1 MNTARTHLTRRRAL
15 KLGLVA
21 GAGLS
26 LDRLTLRAEEAES
39 LPLITRAIPG
49 SEKKIPVIGLGTN
62 QYGVETEEE
71 LAPRREVLRQFP
83 KLGLS
88 LVDTAPGYGKSEE
101 VLGKLVT
108 ELGIREQLFIATK
121 VTTEGGDEK
130 KGIAMLE
137 ESFKR
142 LQTKHIE
149 LIQVHSLRGW
159 ETLLPVLR
167 EWKKEGRIS
176 YYGVTT
182 SDDNQYPDLIKVLE
196 KEELDF
202 VQFDYSV
209 GNRNAEERIL
219 PLVAEKKIA
228 ALINMPLGGRRGA
241 NLLSKTSGKP
251 LPDFAKEINASSWAQ
266 ILLKYVVSH
275 PAVTAAIP
283 GTTKLKHLEDNAAAA
298 RGVLPDAGL
307 RKRIEEAFAAL

>member
-1 MNTARTHLTRRRAL
+1 MNTVQTHLTRRGAL

-21 GAGLS
+21 GAGLT
-26 LDRLTLRAEEAES
+26 LDRLTLRAEESAAM
-39 LPLITRAIPG
+39 PLITKAIPG
-49 SEKKIPVIGLGTN
+49 SGRKIPVIGLGTN
-62 QYGVETEEE
+62 QYGVSTEEE

-88 LVDTAPGYGKSEE
+88 LIDTAPGYGKSEE
-101 VLGKLVT
+101 VLGKLIA
-108 ELGIREQLFIATK
+108 ELGIRDQLFIATK
-121 VTTEGGDEK
+121 VTADGGDVK
-130 KGIAMLE
+130 KGIEMLE

-149 LIQVHSLRGW
+149 LVQVHSLRGW
-159 ETLLPVLR
+159 EVLLPLLR
-167 EWKKEGRIS
+167 DWKKEGRIS
-176 YYGVTT
+176 HYGVTT
-182 SDDNQYPDLIKVLE
+182 SDDKQYPELVKILE

-209 GNRNAEERIL
+209 GNRNAEEKIL

-228 ALINMPLGGRRGA
+228 SLVNMPFGGRRGPA
-241 NLLSKTSGKP
+241 IIAKTAGKP
-251 LPDFAKEINASSWAQ
+251 LPDFAKEINATSWAQ

-283 GTTKLKHLEDNAAAA
+283 GTTKLKHMEDNAAAA
-298 RGVLPDAGL
+298 RGVLPDAGM

>member
-1 MNTARTHLTRRRAL
+1 MNTVQTHLTRRGAL

-21 GAGLS
+21 GAGLT
-26 LDRLTLRAEEAES
+26 LDRLTLRAEESAA
-39 LPLITRAIPG
+39 LPLIAKSIPG
-49 SEKKIPVIGLGTN
+49 SGRKIPVIGLGTN
-62 QYGVETEEE
+62 QYGVSTEEE

-88 LVDTAPGYGKSEE
+88 LIDTAPGYGKSEE
-101 VLGKLVT
+101 VLGKLIA
-108 ELGIREQLFIATK
+108 ELGIRDQLFIATK
-121 VTTEGGDEK
+121 VTADGGDVK
-130 KGIAMLE
+130 KGIEMLE

-149 LIQVHSLRGW
+149 LVQVHSLRGW
-159 ETLLPVLR
+159 EVLLPLLR
-167 EWKKEGRIS
+167 DWKKEGRIS
-176 YYGVTT
+176 HYGVTT
-182 SDDNQYPDLIKVLE
+182 SDDKQYPELIKILD

-209 GNRNAEERIL
+209 GNRNAEEKIL
-219 PLVAEKKIA
+219 PLVAEKRIA
-228 ALINMPLGGRRGA
+228 SLVNMPFGGRRGPA
-241 NLLSKTSGKP
+241 IIAKTAGKP
-251 LPDFAKEINASSWAQ
+251 LPDFAKEINATSWAQ

-283 GTTKLKHLEDNAAAA
+283 GTTKLKHMEDNAAAA
-298 RGVLPDAGL
+298 RGVLPDAGM

>member
-1 MNTARTHLTRRRAL
+1 MNTVQTHLTRRGAL

-21 GAGLS
+21 GAGLT
-26 LDRLTLRAEEAES
+26 LDRLTLRAEESAA
-39 LPLITRAIPG
+39 LPLIAKSIPG
-49 SEKKIPVIGLGTN
+49 SGRKIPVIGLGTN
-62 QYGVETEEE
+62 QYGVSTEEE

-88 LVDTAPGYGKSEE
+88 LIDTAPGYGKSEE
-101 VLGKLVT
+101 VLGKLIA
-108 ELGIREQLFIATK
+108 ELGIRDQLFIATK
-121 VTTEGGDEK
+121 VTADGGDVK
-130 KGIAMLE
+130 KGIEMLE

-149 LIQVHSLRGW
+149 LVQVHSLRGW
-159 ETLLPVLR
+159 EVLLPLLR
-167 EWKKEGRIS
+167 DWKKEGRIS
-176 YYGVTT
+176 HYGVTT
-182 SDDNQYPDLIKVLE
+182 SDDKQYPELIKILE

-209 GNRNAEERIL
+209 GNRNAEEKIL

-228 ALINMPLGGRRGA
+228 SLVNMPFGGRRGPA
-241 NLLSKTSGKP
+241 IIAKTAGKP
-251 LPDFAKEINASSWAQ
+251 LPDFAKEINATSWAQ

-283 GTTKLKHLEDNAAAA
+283 GTTKLKHMEDNAAAA
-298 RGVLPDAGL
+298 RGVLPDAGM

>member
-1 MNTARTHLTRRRAL
+1 MNTVQTHLTRRGAL

-21 GAGLS
+21 GAGLT
-26 LDRLTLRAEEAES
+26 LDRLTLRAEESAA
-39 LPLITRAIPG
+39 LPLIAKSIPG
-49 SEKKIPVIGLGTN
+49 SGRKIPVIGLGTN
-62 QYGVETEEE
+62 QYGVSTEEE

-88 LVDTAPGYGKSEE
+88 LIDTAPGYGKSEE
-101 VLGKLVT
+101 VLGKLIA
-108 ELGIREQLFIATK
+108 ELGIRDQLFIATK
-121 VTTEGGDEK
+121 VTADGGDVK
-130 KGIAMLE
+130 KGIEMLE

-149 LIQVHSLRGW
+149 LVQVHSLRGW
-159 ETLLPVLR
+159 EVLLPLLR
-167 EWKKEGRIS
+167 DWKKEGRIS
-176 YYGVTT
+176 HYGVTT
-182 SDDNQYPDLIKVLE
+182 SDDKQYPELVKILE

-209 GNRNAEERIL
+209 GNRNAEEKIL

-228 ALINMPLGGRRGA
+228 SLVNMPFGGRRGPA
-241 NLLSKTSGKP
+241 IIAKTAGKP
-251 LPDFAKEINASSWAQ
+251 LPDFAKEINATSWAQ

-283 GTTKLKHLEDNAAAA
+283 GTTKLKHMEDNAAAA
-298 RGVLPDAGL
+298 RGVLPDAGM

>member
-1 MNTARTHLTRRRAL
+1 MNTVQTHLTRRGAL

-21 GAGLS
+21 GAGLT
-26 LDRLTLRAEEAES
+26 LDRLTLRAEESAA
-39 LPLITRAIPG
+39 LPLIAKSIPG
-49 SEKKIPVIGLGTN
+49 SGRKIPVIGLGTN
-62 QYGVETEEE
+62 QYGVSTEEE

-88 LVDTAPGYGKSEE
+88 LIDTAPGYGKSEE
-101 VLGKLVT
+101 VLGKLIA
-108 ELGIREQLFIATK
+108 ELGIRDQLFIATK
-121 VTTEGGDEK
+121 VTADGGDVK
-130 KGIAMLE
+130 KGIEMLE

-149 LIQVHSLRGW
+149 LVQVHSLRGW
-159 ETLLPVLR
+159 EVLLPLLR
-167 EWKKEGRIS
+167 DWKKEGRIS
-176 YYGVTT
+176 HYGVTT
-182 SDDNQYPDLIKVLE
+182 SDDKQYPELVKILE

-209 GNRNAEERIL
+209 GNRNAEEKIL
-219 PLVAEKKIA
+219 PLVAEKRIA
-228 ALINMPLGGRRGA
+228 SLVNMPFGGRRGPA
-241 NLLSKTSGKP
+241 IIAKTAGKP
-251 LPDFAKEINASSWAQ
+251 LPDFAKEINATSWAQ

-283 GTTKLKHLEDNAAAA
+283 GTTKLKHMEDNAAAA
-298 RGVLPDAGL
+298 RGVLPDAGM

>member
-1 MNTARTHLTRRRAL
+1 MNTAKIHLTRRHAI

-26 LDRLTLRAEEAES
+26 MGRLPLGAQEAAT
-39 LPLITRAIPG
+39 LPLITKAIPG
-49 SEKKIPVIGLGTN
+49 SGKKIPVIGLGTN
-62 QYGVETEEE
+62 QYGVTTEEE
-71 LAPRREVLRQFP
+71 LAPRREALREFP

-88 LVDTAPGYGKSEE
+88 LIDTAPGYGKSEE
-101 VLGKLVT
+101 VLGKLIK
-108 ELGIREQLFIATK
+108 ELGIRDQLFLATK
-121 VTTEGGDEK
+121 VTTDDGDEK

-142 LQTKHIE
+142 LETTHIE
-149 LIQVHSLRGW
+149 LVQVHSLRGW
-159 ETLLPVLR
+159 EAMLPLLR

-182 SDDNQYPDLIKVLE
+182 SEDRQYPELIKILE

-209 GNRNAEERIL
+209 GNRNAEEKIL
-219 PLVAEKKIA
+219 PLIAEKKIA
-228 ALINMPLGGRRGA
+228 SLVNMPFGGRRGPTIIA
-241 NLLSKTSGKP
+241 KTSGKP
-251 LPDFAKEINASSWAQ
+251 LPDFAREINATSWAQ

-283 GTTKLKHLEDNAAAA
+283 GTTKLKHLKDNAAAA
-298 RGVLPDAGL
+298 HGVLPDAAM

>member
-1 MNTARTHLTRRRAL
+1 MNTAKTHLTRRSAM

-21 GAGLS
+21 GAGLT
-26 LDRLTLRAEEAES
+26 LNPLTLSAQETAA
-39 LPLITRAIPG
+39 LPLLTKEIPG
-49 SEKKIPVIGLGTN
+49 SGKKIPVIGLGTN
-62 QYGVETEEE
+62 QYGVSTEEE
-71 LAPRREVLRQFP
+71 LASRREVLRQFP

-88 LVDTAPGYGKSEE
+88 LIDTAPGYGKSEE
-101 VLGKLVT
+101 VLGKLIK
-108 ELGIREQLFIATK
+108 ELGIREQLFLATK
-121 VTTEGGDEK
+121 VTAEDGDVK
-130 KGIAMLE
+130 KGIGMLE
-137 ESFKR
+137 DSFKR

-159 ETLLPVLR
+159 EALLPVLR

-182 SDDNQYPDLIKVLE
+182 SDDKQYPELIKILE

-209 GNRNAEERIL
+209 GNRNAEEKIL

-228 ALINMPLGGRRGA
+228 SLVNMPFGGRRGPTIIA
-241 NLLSKTSGKP
+241 KTAGKP
-251 LPDFAKEINASSWAQ
+251 LPDLAKEINATSWAQ

-298 RGVLPDAGL
+298 RGVLPDAGM

>member
-1 MNTARTHLTRRRAL
+1 MNTAKTHLSRRGAM
-15 KLGLVA
+15 KLGIAA
-21 GAGLS
+21 GAGVGLS
-26 LDRLTLRAEEAES
+26 QFALHAEEAGA
-39 LPLITRAIPG
+39 LPLITRAIPSSG
-49 SEKKIPVIGLGTN
+49 KKIPVIGLGTN
-62 QYGVETEEE
+62 QYGVSTEEE
-71 LAPRREVLRQFP
+71 LAPRRDVLRQFP

-101 VLGKLVT
+101 ILGKLVT
-108 ELGIREQLFIATK
+108 ELGIRDQLFFATK
-121 VTTEGGDEK
+121 VTTDDGDEA

-142 LQTKHIE
+142 LQTKHVE
-149 LIQVHSLRGW
+149 LVQVHSLRGW
-159 ETLLPVLR
+159 KTLLPILR

-182 SDDNQYPDLIKVLE
+182 SEDNQYDDLAKILE
-196 KEELDF
+196 TEELDF

-209 GNRNAEERIL
+209 GNRNAEEKIL

-228 ALINMPLGGRRGA
+228 ALVNMPFGGRRGPHIIA
-241 NLLSKTSGKP
+241 KTAGKA
-251 LPDFAKEINASSWAQ
+251 LPDFAKEIDASSWAQ

-298 RGVLPDAGL
+298 RGALPDAGM

>member
-1 MNTARTHLTRRRAL
+1 MNTAKTPLTRRSAL

-21 GAGLS
+21 GAGLGLS
-26 LDRLTLRAEEAES
+26 PHLLLAQEAAA
-39 LPLITRAIPG
+39 LPLNTKAIPSSG
-49 SEKKIPVIGLGTN
+49 KKIPVIGLGTN
-62 QYGVETEEE
+62 QYGVSTEEE
-71 LAPRREVLRQFP
+71 LAPRREALRQFP
-83 KLGLS
+83 KLGLT
-88 LVDTAPGYGKSEE
+88 LIDTAPGYGKSEE
-101 VLGKLVT
+101 VLGKLIA
-108 ELGIREQLFIATK
+108 ELGIRDQLFLATK
-121 VTTEGGDEK
+121 VTVDGGDVK
-130 KGIAMLE
+130 KGVEMLE

-159 ETLLPVLR
+159 QTLLPLLR
-167 EWKKEGRIS
+167 DWKKEGRIS

-182 SDDNQYPDLIKVLE
+182 SDDKQYPDLVKILE
-196 KEELDF
+196 KEALDF

-209 GNRNAEERIL
+209 GNRNAEEKIL

-228 ALINMPLGGRRGA
+228 SLVNMPFGGRRDPNIIA
-241 NLLSKTSGKP
+241 KTTGKP
-251 LPDFAKEINASSWAQ
+251 LPDFAKEINATSWAQ

-275 PAVTAAIP
+275 PAVTATIP

-298 RGVLPDAGL
+298 RGAMPDAAM

>member
-1 MNTARTHLTRRRAL
+1 M

-21 GAGLS
+21 GAGLTF
-26 LDRLTLRAEEAES
+26 DRLTLRAEEADS

-49 SEKKIPVIGLGTN
+49 SGKKIPVIGLGTN
-62 QYGVETEEE
+62 QYGVDTEEE

-108 ELGIREQLFIATK
+108 ELGIRDQLFYATK
-121 VTTEGGDEK
+121 VTTDGGDVK

-137 ESFKR
+137 DSFKR

-159 ETLLPVLR
+159 EVLLPVLR

-182 SDDNQYPDLIKVLE
+182 SDDKQYPDLINILE

-209 GNRNAEERIL
+209 GNRNAEEKIL

-228 ALINMPLGGRRGA
+228 SLVNMPFGGRRGQA
-241 NLLSKTSGKP
+241 IIAKTSGKP
-251 LPDFAKEINASSWAQ
+251 LPGFAKEINATSWAQ
-266 ILLKYVVSH
+266 VLLKYVVSH

-298 RGVLPDAGL
+298 RGVLPDAAM

>member
-1 MNTARTHLTRRRAL
+1 M
-15 KLGLVA
+15 KLGLAA
-21 GAGLS
+21 GTGLT
-26 LDRLTLRAEEAES
+26 LDRLTLHAQETED
-39 LPLITRAIPG
+39 LPLITRAIPSSG
-49 SEKKIPVIGLGTN
+49 KKIPVIGLGTN
-62 QYGVETEEE
+62 QYGVDTEEE

-88 LVDTAPGYGKSEE
+88 VVDTAPGYGKSEE

-108 ELGIREQLFIATK
+108 ELGIRDQLFYATK
-121 VTTEGGDEK
+121 VTTDDGDVK

-137 ESFKR
+137 DSFKR

-159 ETLLPVLR
+159 EVLLPLLR

-182 SDDNQYPDLIKVLE
+182 SDDKQYPDLIKILE
-196 KEELDF
+196 TEELDF
-202 VQFDYSV
+202 VQVDYSV

-219 PLVAEKKIA
+219 PLVSEKKIA

-241 NLLSKTSGKP
+241 NLMTKTTGKP
-251 LPDFAKEINASSWAQ
+251 LPDFAKEINATSWAQ
-266 ILLKYVVSH
+266 IFLK
-275 PAVTAAIP
+275 
-283 GTTKLKHLEDNAAAA
+283 
-298 RGVLPDAGL
+298 
-307 RKRIEEAFAAL
+307 

>member
-1 MNTARTHLTRRRAL
+1 MNTAKTHLTRRSAM

-21 GAGLS
+21 GAGLT
-26 LDRLTLRAEEAES
+26 LNPLTLSAQETAA
-39 LPLITRAIPG
+39 LPLLTKEIPG
-49 SEKKIPVIGLGTN
+49 SGKKIPVIGLGTN
-62 QYGVETEEE
+62 QYGVSTEEE
-71 LAPRREVLRQFP
+71 LASRREVLRQFP

-88 LVDTAPGYGKSEE
+88 LIDTAPGYGKSEE
-101 VLGKLVT
+101 VLGKLIK
-108 ELGIREQLFIATK
+108 ELGIREQLFLATK
-121 VTTEGGDEK
+121 VTAEDGDVK
-130 KGIAMLE
+130 KGIGMLE
-137 ESFKR
+137 DSFKR

-159 ETLLPVLR
+159 EALLPVLR

-182 SDDNQYPDLIKVLE
+182 SDDKQYPELIKILE

-209 GNRNAEERIL
+209 GNRNAEEKIL

-228 ALINMPLGGRRGA
+228 SLVNMPFGGRRGPTIIA
-241 NLLSKTSGKP
+241 KTAGKP
-251 LPDFAKEINASSWAQ
+251 LPDLAKEINATSWAQ

-283 GTTKLKHLEDNAAAA
+283 GTTQLKHLEDNAAAA
-298 RGVLPDAGL
+298 RGVLPDAGM

>member
-1 MNTARTHLTRRRAL
+1 MNTVQTHLTRRGAL

-21 GAGLS
+21 GAGLT
-26 LDRLTLRAEEAES
+26 LDRLTLRAEESAA
-39 LPLITRAIPG
+39 LPLITKSIPG
-49 SEKKIPVIGLGTN
+49 SGRKIPVIGLGTN
-62 QYGVETEEE
+62 QYGVSTEEE

-88 LVDTAPGYGKSEE
+88 LIDTAPGYGKSEE
-101 VLGKLVT
+101 VLGKLIA
-108 ELGIREQLFIATK
+108 ELGIRDQLFIATK
-121 VTTEGGDEK
+121 VTADGGDVK
-130 KGIAMLE
+130 KGIEMLE

-149 LIQVHSLRGW
+149 LVQVHSLRGW
-159 ETLLPVLR
+159 EVLLPLLR
-167 EWKKEGRIS
+167 DWKKEGRIS
-176 YYGVTT
+176 HYGVTT
-182 SDDNQYPDLIKVLE
+182 SDDKQYPELVKILE

-209 GNRNAEERIL
+209 GNRNAEEKIL

-228 ALINMPLGGRRGA
+228 SLVNMPFGGRRGPA
-241 NLLSKTSGKP
+241 IIAKTAGKP
-251 LPDFAKEINASSWAQ
+251 LPDFAKEINATSWAQ

-283 GTTKLKHLEDNAAAA
+283 GTTKLKHMEDNAAAA
-298 RGVLPDAGL
+298 RGVLPDAGM

>member
-1 MNTARTHLTRRRAL
+1 MNTAKTHLTRRSAI
-15 KLGLVA
+15 KLGLVT

-26 LDRLTLRAEEAES
+26 LGRLPLSAQETAT
-39 LPLITRAIPG
+39 LPLITKAIPG
-49 SEKKIPVIGLGTN
+49 SDKKIPVIGLGTN
-62 QYGVETEEE
+62 QYGVTTEEE

-88 LVDTAPGYGKSEE
+88 LIDTAPGYGKSEE
-101 VLGKLVT
+101 VLGKLIA
-108 ELGIREQLFIATK
+108 ELGIRDQLFIATK
-121 VTTEGGDEK
+121 VTADGGDVK
-130 KGIAMLE
+130 KGIEMLE

-149 LIQVHSLRGW
+149 LVQVHSLRGW
-159 ETLLPVLR
+159 EVLLPLLR
-167 EWKKEGRIS
+167 DWKKEGRIS
-176 YYGVTT
+176 HYGVTT
-182 SDDNQYPDLIKVLE
+182 SDDKQYPELIKILE

-209 GNRNAEERIL
+209 GNRNAEEKIL

-228 ALINMPLGGRRGA
+228 SLVNMPFGGRRGPA
-241 NLLSKTSGKP
+241 IIAKTAGKP
-251 LPDFAKEINASSWAQ
+251 LPDFAKEMNATSWAQ

-283 GTTKLKHLEDNAAAA
+283 GTTKLKHMEDNAAAA
-298 RGVLPDAGL
+298 RGILPDAGM

>member
-1 MNTARTHLTRRRAL
+1 MKPARTHLTRRRAL
-15 KLGLVA
+15 KLGLAA
-21 GAGLS
+21 GTCLT
-26 LDRLTLRAEEAES
+26 LDRLTLRAQETET
-39 LPLITRAIPG
+39 LPLITRTIPG
-49 SEKKIPVIGLGTN
+49 TEKKIPVIGLGTN

-88 LVDTAPGYGKSEE
+88 LIDTAPGYGKSEE

-108 ELGIREQLFIATK
+108 ELGIRDQLFYATK
-121 VTTEGGDEK
+121 VTTDDGDVK

-149 LIQVHSLRGW
+149 LVQVHSLRGW
-159 ETLLPVLR
+159 KVLLPLLR

-182 SDDNQYPDLIKVLE
+182 SDDRQYPELVKVME
-196 KEELDF
+196 TEELDF

-219 PLVAEKKIA
+219 PLVEEKKFG
-228 ALINMPLGGRRGA
+228 ALVNMPFGGRRGPHIIA
-241 NLLSKTSGKP
+241 KTAGKP
-251 LPDFAKEINASSWAQ
+251 LPDFAKEINATSWAQ

-298 RGVLPDAGL
+298 RGVLPDAAL

>member
-1 MNTARTHLTRRRAL
+1 MNTVQTHLTRRGAL

-21 GAGLS
+21 GAGLT
-26 LDRLTLRAEEAES
+26 LDRLTLRAEESAA
-39 LPLITRAIPG
+39 LPLIAKSIPG
-49 SEKKIPVIGLGTN
+49 SGRKIPVIGLGTN
-62 QYGVETEEE
+62 QYGVSTEEE

-88 LVDTAPGYGKSEE
+88 LIDTAPGYGKSEE
-101 VLGKLVT
+101 VLGKLIA
-108 ELGIREQLFIATK
+108 ELGIRDQLFIATK
-121 VTTEGGDEK
+121 VTADGGDVK
-130 KGIAMLE
+130 KGIEMLE

-149 LIQVHSLRGW
+149 LVQVHSLRGW
-159 ETLLPVLR
+159 EVLLPLLR
-167 EWKKEGRIS
+167 DWKKEGRIS
-176 YYGVTT
+176 HYGVTT
-182 SDDNQYPDLIKVLE
+182 SDDKQYPELIKILE

-209 GNRNAEERIL
+209 GNRNAEEKIL
-219 PLVAEKKIA
+219 PLVAEKRIA
-228 ALINMPLGGRRGA
+228 SLVNMPFGGRRGPA
-241 NLLSKTSGKP
+241 IIAKTAGKP
-251 LPDFAKEINASSWAQ
+251 LPDFAKEINATSWAQ

-283 GTTKLKHLEDNAAAA
+283 GTTKLKHMEDNAAAA
-298 RGVLPDAGL
+298 RGVLPDAGM